1 MKHLPV
7 YLAAALLCGLL
18 LTVLTGCGGE
28 KYRVEYDSK
37 DLYSNARD
45 YYRAG
50 TNVKLCFELIATD
63 TDYSF
68 LLDGERIPFT
78 YDEKKGFII
87 EFTMPEH
94 DVTLECETR
103 NSMVYQPDEFT

>member
-1 MKHLPV
+1 MKTSLTCV
-7 YLAAALLCGLL
+7 AVLLCGLL
-18 LTVLTGCGGE
+18 LVGRMGCSGE

-37 DLYSNARD
+37 ACYSNARD

-50 TNVKLCFELIATD
+50 SKVKLYYELIATD

-68 LLDGERIPFT
+68 LLDGEAIPFT
-78 YDEKKGFII
+78 YDEKKGFVI
-87 EFTMPEH
+87 EFIMPEH

-103 NSMVYQPDEFT
+103 NSMVYQPDELT

>member
-1 MKHLPV
+1 MKRLFVLPV
-7 YLAAALLCGLL
+7 LLCSLLQLGLS
-18 LTVLTGCGGE
+18 GCGGE

-50 TNVKLCFELIATD
+50 TNVKLYFKLIATD

-68 LLDGERIPFT
+68 LLDGEHIPFD
-78 YDEKKGFII
+78 YDEKKGFVI
-87 EFTMPEH
+87 EFTMPAH

-103 NSMVYQPDEFT
+103 NSMVYQPD